1 MGAEWEG
8 QVGRKEEGERPMF
21 SQISAVERFVKY
33 HYTFLLS
40 VL

>member
-8 QVGRKEEGERPMF
+8 QIGRGEEGERPMF
-21 SQISAVERFVKY
+21 SQTSGVKLYVNY

-40 VL
+40 LL